1 MLNVHDFVDVT
12 ENRLGKPVEDIVK
25 MAKRHNNPKRDFLFV
40 NNLLGKHISV
50 SGKEALMM
58 HRMLGDEVYKTFS
71 LKGWNDKKILLVG
84 FAETATALAQNL
96 MFYSLR
102 FKEKFPLNI
111 VGYTQTTR
119 ENIVSDKFKNIAF
132 EEEHSHAT
140 TQKLYFDQNL
150 DYDVVLFVEDEI
162 TTGNTILNF
171 IEQFEKQQPGK
182 QYAVASI
189 LNWQNDADESKFAEK
204 GVEAAFLV
212 RGKIKENTPQIP
224 IAEETARG
232 TTINL
237 YDEKAQY
244 NIQLPLTNNPRLP
257 MSIVDFERYLSH
269 SDDEDKQF
277 SKIIGLKFAN
287 KKTLVIGTE
296 ENMFLPIYFATI
308 IDADMKATTR
318 SPIEPSAEEG
328 YPIFSR
334 VILNSAYEG
343 GRVTYLYNMDSG
355 DLEHYEQFVVF
366 VEDSS
371 PLFEEEMENLLSPY
385 GEVMFVK
392 QKGFYNNGE

>member
-12 ENRLGKPVEDIVK
+12 ENRLGKPVEDVVK

-40 NNLLGKHISV
+40 NNLLGKHIAV

-58 HRMLGDEVYKTFS
+58 HRMLGDEVYKILA
-71 LKGWNDKKILLVG
+71 LKGWHDKKILLVG

-140 TQKLYFDQNL
+140 TQKLYFDQDL

-212 RGKIKENTPQIP
+212 RGKIKESTPRIS
-224 IAEETARG
+224 IAEETARD

-257 MSIVDFERYLSH
+257 MSIVDFERYVSH
-269 SDDEDKQF
+269 SDD
-277 SKIIGLKFAN
+277 
-287 KKTLVIGTE
+287 
-296 ENMFLPIYFATI
+296 
-308 IDADMKATTR
+308 
-318 SPIEPSAEEG
+318 
-328 YPIFSR
+328 
-334 VILNSAYEG
+334 
-343 GRVTYLYNMDSG
+343 
-355 DLEHYEQFVVF
+355 
-366 VEDSS
+366 
-371 PLFEEEMENLLSPY
+371 
-385 GEVMFVK
+385 
-392 QKGFYNNGE
+392 

>member
-1 MLNVHDFVDVT
+1 MLNVHDFVDVV
-12 ENRLGKPVEDIVK
+12 ENRLGKPVEDVVK

-189 LNWQNDADESKFAEK
+189 LNWQNNADESKFAEK

-237 YDEKAQY
+237 YNEKAQY

-257 MSIVDFERYLSH
+257 MSIVDFERYVSH

-318 SPIEPSAEEG
+318 SPIEPSTEEG

-343 GRVTYLYNMDSG
+343 GRVTYLYNMDSD
-355 DLEHYEQFVVF
+355 DLDRYEQFVVF

-371 PLFEEEMENLLSPY
+371 PLFEEEMKKLLSPY
-385 GEVMFVK
+385 GEVMIVK
-392 QKGFYNNGE
+392 QKGFYNNGK

>member
-12 ENRLGKPVEDIVK
+12 ENRLGKPVEDVVK

-40 NNLLGKHISV
+40 NNLLGKHIAV

-58 HRMLGDEVYKTFS
+58 HRMLGDEVYKILA
-71 LKGWNDKKILLVG
+71 LKGWHDKKILLVG

-140 TQKLYFDQNL
+140 TQKLYFDQDL

-212 RGKIKENTPQIP
+212 RGKIKESTPRIS
-224 IAEETARG
+224 IAEETARD

-257 MSIVDFERYLSH
+257 MSIVDFERYVSH

-277 SKIIGLKFAN
+277 SKIIGLKFAH

-318 SPIEPSAEEG
+318 SPIEPSTEEG

-355 DLEHYEQFVVF
+355 DFDRYERFVVF

-371 PLFEEEMENLLSPY
+371 PLFEEEMKKLLSPY
-385 GEVMFVK
+385 GEVMIVK
-392 QKGFYNNGE
+392 QKGFYNNGK

>member
-12 ENRLGKPVEDIVK
+12 ENRLGKPVEDVVK

-40 NNLLGKHISV
+40 NNLLGKHIAV

-58 HRMLGDEVYKTFS
+58 HRMLGDEVYKTLA
-71 LKGWNDKKILLVG
+71 LKGWHDKKILLVG

-140 TQKLYFDQNL
+140 TQKLYFDQDL

-212 RGKIKENTPQIP
+212 RGKIKESTPRIS
-224 IAEETARG
+224 ITEETARD

-257 MSIVDFERYLSH
+257 MSIVDFERYVSH

-277 SKIIGLKFAN
+277 SKIIGLKFVH

-318 SPIEPSAEEG
+318 SPIEPSTEEG

-343 GRVTYLYNMDSG
+343 GRVTYLYNMDSD
-355 DLEHYEQFVVF
+355 DLDRYEQFVVF

-371 PLFEEEMENLLSPY
+371 PLFEEEMKKLLSPY
-385 GEVMFVK
+385 GEVMIVK
-392 QKGFYNNGE
+392 QKGFYNNGK

>member
-1 MLNVHDFVDVT
+1 MLNVHDFVDVI
-12 ENRLGKPVEDIVK
+12 ENRLGKPVEDVVK

-189 LNWQNDADESKFAEK
+189 LNWQNDADESKFTEK

-212 RGKIKENTPQIP
+212 RGKIKENTPQIS

-257 MSIVDFERYLSH
+257 MSIVDFERYVSH
-269 SDDEDKQF
+269 SDDKDKQF

>member
-1 MLNVHDFVDVT
+1 MLNVHDFVDVI
-12 ENRLGKPVEDIVK
+12 ENRLGKPVEDVVK

-50 SGKEALMM
+50 SGKETLMM

-119 ENIVSDKFKNIAF
+119 ETIVSDKFKNIAF

-212 RGKIKENTPQIP
+212 RGKIKENTPQIS

>member
-1 MLNVHDFVDVT
+1 MLNVHDFVDVI
-12 ENRLGKPVEDIVK
+12 ENRLGKPVEDVVK

-40 NNLLGKHISV
+40 NNLLGKHVSV

-212 RGKIKENTPQIP
+212 RGKIKENTPQIS

-237 YDEKAQY
+237 YNEKAQY

-257 MSIVDFERYLSH
+257 MSIVDFERYVSH

-334 VILNSAYEG
+334 VILNSAYEE

>member
-12 ENRLGKPVEDIVK
+12 ENHLGKPVEDVVK
-25 MAKRHNNPKRDFLFV
+25 MAKRYNNPKRDFLFV

-212 RGKIKENTPQIP
+212 RGKIKENTPQIS

-237 YDEKAQY
+237 YDEKGQY
-244 NIQLPLTNNPRLP
+244 NMQLPLTNNPRLP

>member
-12 ENRLGKPVEDIVK
+12 ENHLGKPVEDVVK

-237 YDEKAQY
+237 YNEKAQY

-257 MSIVDFERYLSH
+257 MSIVDFERYVSH

-308 IDADMKATTR
+308 IDADTKATTR

>member
-12 ENRLGKPVEDIVK
+12 ENRLGKPVEDVVK

-40 NNLLGKHISV
+40 NNFLGKHIAV

-58 HRMLGDEVYKTFS
+58 HRMLGDEVYKTLA
-71 LKGWNDKKILLVG
+71 LKGWHDKKILLVG

-140 TQKLYFDQNL
+140 TQKLYFDQDL

-212 RGKIKENTPQIP
+212 RGKIKESTPRIS
-224 IAEETARG
+224 IAEETARD

-257 MSIVDFERYLSH
+257 MSIVDFERYVSH

-277 SKIIGLKFAN
+277 SKIIGLKFAH

-318 SPIEPSAEEG
+318 SPIEPSTEEG

-355 DLEHYEQFVVF
+355 DFDRYERFVVF

-371 PLFEEEMENLLSPY
+371 PLFEEEMKKLLSPY
-385 GEVMFVK
+385 GEVMIVK
-392 QKGFYNNGE
+392 QKGFYNNGK

>member
-1 MLNVHDFVDVT
+1 MLNVHDFVDVI
-12 ENRLGKPVEDIVK
+12 ENRLGKPVEDVVK

-212 RGKIKENTPQIP
+212 RGKIKENTPQIS

-237 YDEKAQY
+237 YNEKAQY

-257 MSIVDFERYLSH
+257 MSIVDFERYVSH

>member
-1 MLNVHDFVDVT
+1 MLNVHDFVDVV
-12 ENRLGKPVEDIVK
+12 ENRLGKPVEDVVK

-189 LNWQNDADESKFAEK
+189 LNWQNNADESKFAEK

-237 YDEKAQY
+237 YNEKAQY

-257 MSIVDFERYLSH
+257 MSIVDFERYVSH

>member
-1 MLNVHDFVDVT
+1 
-12 ENRLGKPVEDIVK
+12 
-25 MAKRHNNPKRDFLFV
+25 
-40 NNLLGKHISV
+40 
-50 SGKEALMM
+50 
-58 HRMLGDEVYKTFS
+58 
-71 LKGWNDKKILLVG
+71 
-84 FAETATALAQNL
+84 

-237 YDEKAQY
+237 YNEKAQY

-257 MSIVDFERYLSH
+257 MSIVDFERYVSH

>member
-1 MLNVHDFVDVT
+1 MLNVHDFVDVV
-12 ENRLGKPVEDIVK
+12 ENRLGKPVEDVVK

-40 NNLLGKHISV
+40 NNLLGKHVSV

-189 LNWQNDADESKFAEK
+189 LNWQNNADESKFAEK

-237 YDEKAQY
+237 YNEKAQY

-257 MSIVDFERYLSH
+257 MSIVDFERYVSH

>member
-1 MLNVHDFVDVT
+1 MLNVHDFVDVI
-12 ENRLGKPVEDIVK
+12 ENRLGKPVEDVVK

-244 NIQLPLTNNPRLP
+244 NMQLPLTNNPRLP
-257 MSIVDFERYLSH
+257 MSIVDFERYVSH

-392 QKGFYNNGE
+392 QKGFYNNG

>member
-12 ENRLGKPVEDIVK
+12 ENRLGKPVEDVVK

-40 NNLLGKHISV
+40 NNLLGKHIAV

-58 HRMLGDEVYKTFS
+58 HRMLGDEVYKILA
-71 LKGWNDKKILLVG
+71 LKGWHDKKILLVG

-140 TQKLYFDQNL
+140 TQKLYFDQDL

-212 RGKIKENTPQIP
+212 RGKIKESTPRIS
-224 IAEETARG
+224 IAEETARD

-257 MSIVDFERYLSH
+257 MSIVDFERYVSH

-277 SKIIGLKFAN
+277 SKIIGLKFAH

-318 SPIEPSAEEG
+318 SPIEPSTEEG

-355 DLEHYEQFVVF
+355 DFERYERFVVF

-371 PLFEEEMENLLSPY
+371 PLFEEEMKKLLSPY
-385 GEVMFVK
+385 GEVMIVK
-392 QKGFYNNGE
+392 QKGFYNNGK

>member
-1 MLNVHDFVDVT
+1 MLNVHDFVDVI
-12 ENRLGKPVEDIVK
+12 ENRLGKPVEDVVK

-40 NNLLGKHISV
+40 NNLLGKHVSV

-102 FKEKFPLNI
+102 FKEKFPLNV

-212 RGKIKENTPQIP
+212 RGKIKENTPQIS
-224 IAEETARG
+224 IAEETDRG

-237 YDEKAQY
+237 YNEKAQY

-257 MSIVDFERYLSH
+257 MSIVDFERYVSH

>member
-12 ENRLGKPVEDIVK
+12 ENRLGKPVEDVVK

-40 NNLLGKHISV
+40 NNLLGKHIAV
-50 SGKEALMM
+50 PGKEALMM
-58 HRMLGDEVYKTFS
+58 HRMLGDEVYKIFS
-71 LKGWNDKKILLVG
+71 LKGLHDKKILLVG

-119 ENIVSDKFKNIAF
+119 EDIISDKFKNIAF

-140 TQKLYFDQNL
+140 TQKLYFDQDL

-212 RGKIKENTPQIP
+212 RGKIKESTPRIS
-224 IAEETARG
+224 IAEETARD

-257 MSIVDFERYLSH
+257 MSIVDFERYVSH

-318 SPIEPSAEEG
+318 SPIEPSTEEG

-355 DLEHYEQFVVF
+355 DLEYYEQFVVF

-371 PLFEEEMENLLSPY
+371 PLFEEEMKKLLSPY
-385 GEVMFVK
+385 GEVMIVK
-392 QKGFYNNGE
+392 QKGFYNNGK